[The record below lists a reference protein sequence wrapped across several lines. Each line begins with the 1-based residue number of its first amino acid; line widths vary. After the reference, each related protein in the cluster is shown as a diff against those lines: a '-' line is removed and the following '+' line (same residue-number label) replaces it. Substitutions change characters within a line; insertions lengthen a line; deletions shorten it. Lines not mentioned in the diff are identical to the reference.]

1 MHFKEITPKSIKK
14 MCSWLEFYDT
24 YGYLPFE
31 KKKIGV
37 SLSKGNILKLQE
49 KAKRE
54 NKSVSQ
60 VLDYIVTLEVGK
72 YGK

>member
-1 MHFKEITPKSIKK
+1 MHFKQINEK
-14 MCSWLEFYDT
+14 MRKRMFKAMEFYDT

-49 KAKRE
+49 RAKRE

-60 VLDYIVTLEVGK
+60 VLDEQIYL
-72 YGK
+72 